1 MWCFRRQGK
10 CVLKER
16 VQGNSK
22 RMNKMM
28 DHDAKLDKQRSE
40 DRKGVIEREGINN
53 LIFK

>member
-28 DHDAKLDKQRSE
+28 DHDAKLDK
-40 DRKGVIEREGINN
+40 
-53 LIFK
+53 